1 MMLSVRARRATHH
14 GLPTI
19 APDAI
24 GESQGN
30 KGQMNRSRVKVFFSS
45 AFVLACVLALAVIA
59 TAVVAPAPPTST
71 TPRAPAPANNTT
83 PAAPASPQQPAP
95 YATTLEQ
102 ATTHAASVAGPSV
115 VKIESA
121 NGLGSG
127 VIVDKRGY
135 IVTNY
140 HVLGGARGEV
150 APDTRYTV
158 TLANGSSYRATITG
172 TDAPDDLAVL
182 KITAPG
188 LRALPL
194 ANSDAL
200 QVGQFVLAVGNPLGY
215 SQTVTFGIVSTLRRT
230 VAEKGP
236 ATFIPDMIQ
245 TSAPINPGNSGGAL
259 VDLHGWL
266 VGIPTL
272 AAADPRLGTAAQ
284 GIGFAIPSNRVTF
297 ITQQIIKDGKVSH
310 SGRPYLGVRGL
321 QEVTPFVAAHYGLA
335 VENGVLIGGVEPQGA
350 ADRAGLRAGDVI
362 VRLDGRPTRSE
373 AAFGDVLA
381 RLRPGERVAVTVVGQ
396 GGERTVTVTLGEL
409 PVR

>member
-1 MMLSVRARRATHH
+1 M
-14 GLPTI
+14 G
-19 APDAI
+19 
-24 GESQGN
+24 
-30 KGQMNRSRVKVFFSS
+30 
-45 AFVLACVLALAVIA
+45 
-59 TAVVAPAPPTST
+59 
-71 TPRAPAPANNTT
+71 
-83 PAAPASPQQPAP
+83 
-95 YATTLEQ
+95 
-102 ATTHAASVAGPSV
+102 
-115 VKIESA
+115 
-121 NGLGSG
+121 
-127 VIVDKRGY
+127 
-135 IVTNY
+135 
-140 HVLGGARGEV
+140 

-188 LRALPL
+188 LRALRL
-194 ANSDAL
+194 ANSRAL
-200 QVGQFVLAVGNPLGY
+200 RVGQFVLAVGNPLGY

-297 ITQQIIKDGKVSH
+297 ITQQIIKDGKVTH

>member
-1 MMLSVRARRATHH
+1 
-14 GLPTI
+14 
-19 APDAI
+19 
-24 GESQGN
+24 
-30 KGQMNRSRVKVFFSS
+30 
-45 AFVLACVLALAVIA
+45 
-59 TAVVAPAPPTST
+59 
-71 TPRAPAPANNTT
+71 
-83 PAAPASPQQPAP
+83 
-95 YATTLEQ
+95 
-102 ATTHAASVAGPSV
+102 V

-121 NGLGSG
+121 GGLGSG

-150 APDTRYTV
+150 APLGRYTV
-158 TLANGSSYRATITG
+158 TLANGTSYRATITG

-182 KITAPG
+182 KITAPR

-200 QVGQFVLAVGNPLGY
+200 KVGQFVLAVGNPLGY

-230 VAEKGP
+230 VAENGP

-259 VDLHGWL
+259 VDLQGRL

-272 AAADPRLGTAAQ
+272 AAGDPRLGTAAQ

-297 ITQQIIKDGKVSH
+297 ITQQIIKDGKVTH

-335 VENGVLIGGVEPQGA
+335 VENGMLIGGVEPQGPA
-350 ADRAGLRAGDVI
+350 GRAGLRAGDVI

-381 RLRPGERVAVTVVGQ
+381 RLRPGERVSVTVVGQ

>member
-1 MMLSVRARRATHH
+1 
-14 GLPTI
+14 
-19 APDAI
+19 
-24 GESQGN
+24 
-30 KGQMNRSRVKVFFSS
+30 MNRNRSTIKAFSS
-45 AFVLACVLALAVIA
+45 WAVVPVCLLALVISALALAAPAPA
-59 TAVVAPAPPTST
+59 TRATSTAPAPP
-71 TPRAPAPANNTT
+71 
-83 PAAPASPQQPAP
+83 QPAMP
-95 YATTLEQ
+95 ATTTLEQ
-102 ATTHAASVAGPSV
+102 ATTHAAAMAGPSV

-121 NGLGSG
+121 SGLGSG

-150 APDTRYTV
+150 APDRRYTV
-158 TLANGSSYRATITG
+158 TLANGTSYRATIAG

-182 KITAPG
+182 KINAPQV
-188 LRALPL
+188 RPLPL

-200 QVGQFVLAVGNPLGY
+200 KVGQFVLAVGNPLGY

-259 VDLHGWL
+259 VDLHGRL

-272 AAADPRLGTAAQ
+272 AATDPRLGTAAQ
-284 GIGFAIPSNRVTF
+284 GIGFAIPSNRVSF
-297 ITQQIIKDGKVSH
+297 ITQQIIADGKVTH

-321 QEVTPFVAAHYGLA
+321 QEVTPFVAAQYGLA
-335 VENGVLIGGVEPQGA
+335 VQNGMLIGGVEPQGPA
-350 ADRAGLRAGDVI
+350 ERAGLRAGDVI

-381 RLRPGERVAVTVVGQ
+381 RLRPGERVTVSVVGQ
-396 GGERTVTVTLGEL
+396 GGERTVSVTLGEL
-409 PVR
+409 PAR

>member
-1 MMLSVRARRATHH
+1 M
-14 GLPTI
+14 
-19 APDAI
+19 
-24 GESQGN
+24 
-30 KGQMNRSRVKVFFSS
+30 
-45 AFVLACVLALAVIA
+45 
-59 TAVVAPAPPTST
+59 
-71 TPRAPAPANNTT
+71 
-83 PAAPASPQQPAP
+83 
-95 YATTLEQ
+95 
-102 ATTHAASVAGPSV
+102 AGPSV
-115 VKIESA
+115 VKIERA
-121 NGLGSG
+121 GGLGSG
-127 VIVDKRGY
+127 VIIDRRGY

-150 APDTRYTV
+150 APEERYTV
-158 TLANGSSYRATITG
+158 TLANGSSYRATIAG

-200 QVGQFVLAVGNPLGY
+200 KVGQFVLAVGNPLGY

-230 VAEKGP
+230 VAENGP

-259 VDLHGWL
+259 VDLQGRL

-297 ITQQIIKDGKVSH
+297 IAQQIIADGKVTH

-321 QEVTPFVAAHYGLA
+321 QEVTPFVAAQYGLP
-335 VENGVLIGGVEPQGA
+335 VENGMLIGGVEPQGP

-396 GGERTVTVTLGEL
+396 GGERTVTLTLGEL
-409 PVR
+409 PVS

>member
-1 MMLSVRARRATHH
+1 
-14 GLPTI
+14 
-19 APDAI
+19 
-24 GESQGN
+24 
-30 KGQMNRSRVKVFFSS
+30 MNRPRVKMFFSS

-71 TPRAPAPANNTT
+71 TPGAPASANNTT
-83 PAAPASPQQPAP
+83 PAAPASPQQPTP
-95 YATTLEQ
+95 SATTLEQ

-121 NGLGSG
+121 SGLGSG
-127 VIVDKRGY
+127 VIIDKRGY

-140 HVLGGARGEV
+140 HVLGGARGVV

-182 KITAPG
+182 KITTPG

-194 ANSDAL
+194 ANSRAL

-230 VAEKGP
+230 VAENGP

-259 VDLHGWL
+259 VDLQGRL

-272 AAADPRLGTAAQ
+272 AAGDPRLGTAAQ
-284 GIGFAIPSNRVTF
+284 GIGFAIPSNRVSF
-297 ITQQIIKDGKVSH
+297 ITQQIIQDGKVTH

-321 QEVTPFVAAHYGLA
+321 QEVTPFVAAQSGLA
-335 VENGVLIGGVEPQGA
+335 VENGMLIGGVEPQGP

-373 AAFGDVLA
+373 AAFGDALA